1 MFASDILTKVQFY
14 DLIVPTWWPI
24 GRLDSSWCHYSKNN
38 MTGQQITPSR
48 KLGYDQSISIDPK
61 NISSIYPY
69 MNRSCVVLYQTPIM
83 HGDARSLKKT
93 HEFRQMNNQVYYY
106 LAAHWQLIM
115 EGDAVYEVFTTK
127 LHDNNER

>member
-1 MFASDILTKVQFY
+1 
-14 DLIVPTWWPI
+14 
-24 GRLDSSWCHYSKNN
+24 